1 MILGLLALREAPLP
15 TPALLYRTPNSISA
29 PEWRNGEWYWLETS
43 KKPMSQLVRTKASTT
58 QVLFSGTVITGYAVG
73 EKKLASVQKDGKN
86 WEVKIENLDASDEH
100 VIWSG
105 EREPHGIW
113 LSDGKVFWMLN
124 SPPKAKDALP
134 FPTLE
139 GALQLVSMPEETKAN
154 SGAKPDLIA
163 TLPERMG
170 EQFIGVAQGEAVVS
184 CFREGGIGVTAI
196 YRIDLKTGKYNRI
209 AGEIGRR
216 RALTAKRGD
225 LYWVGSSLEAA
236 TSYSIASIHRIK
248 QSSDNA
254 ASKTETLTDMLP
266 AGGSLFET
274 ANGII
279 YIDGNQQP
287 QLWRLGAKGDADQ
300 AVKEPEGYFY
310 VAAEGQDALLQS
322 TLPVNGS
329 NSLHRMRLP

>member
-1 MILGLLALREAPLP
+1 M
-15 TPALLYRTPNSISA
+15 
-29 PEWRNGEWYWLETS
+29 
-43 KKPMSQLVRTKASTT
+43 QKA
-58 QVLFSGTVITGYAVG
+58 
-73 EKKLASVQKDGKN
+73 GKT
-86 WEVKIENLDASDEH
+86 WEVRIKNLDAADEH

-113 LSDGKVFWMLN
+113 LLDGKVFWMLN
-124 SPPKAKDALP
+124 SSPKAKDALP

-139 GALQLVSMPEETKAN
+139 GGLQLVSMPEETKTN

-196 YRIDLKTGKYNRI
+196 YRIDLKTGKYDRL
-209 AGEIGRR
+209 AGDIGRR
-216 RALTAKRGD
+216 RAMLAKQGD

-236 TSYSIASIHRIK
+236 SSYSIASIRRIK
-248 QSSDNA
+248 HSPDNA
-254 ASKTETLTDMLP
+254 PSKTETLTDMLP
-266 AGGSLFET
+266 AGGSLFDS
-274 ANGII
+274 ANGVI
-279 YIDGNQQP
+279 YIDGSQQP
-287 QLWRLGAKGDADQ
+287 QLWRLGAKEDSRE

-310 VAAEGQDALLQS
+310 FAAEGQNALLQS
-322 TLPVNGS
+322 SLPINGS